1 MLTKTKKARNR
12 RKAKSVRAI
21 KAYWKARAWEVNRW
35 LYEANE
41 ELDYVYHMDVTDGN
55 YYGQECWVED
65 ALQKVHLY
73 EGMLRNAVSRYCMAI
88 PKGGIG
94 KY

>member
-1 MLTKTKKARNR
+1 MNAKIRRER

-21 KAYWKARAWEVNRW
+21 KAYWKARAF
-35 LYEANE
+35 EANVW
-41 ELDYVYHMDVTDGN
+41 LR
-55 YYGQECWVED
+55 D
-65 ALQKVHLY
+65 ALADLDWAYDAPVENNNHFGHEWGIEQAQKAVDTY
-73 EGMLRNAVSRYCMAI
+73 EGLLRNAVSRYCMAI